1 MVVLPIVMKSSSSIE
16 SLDFV
21 TLDVFTDVRFQG
33 NPLAIV
39 HLPKSVPVDQQLKQ
53 AIAREFNLSETVFL
67 HEAEEPSTDRKIDIF
82 TKSSELPF
90 AGHPTIGAIC
100 YIATQKPSAPQ
111 SVHFTLHTK
120 AGPIAASY
128 NLEKKSAT
136 ASIPHNINIHKSSV
150 HWMNILDAQPFL
162 IHGHED
168 RGQRVLEAWNRRAD
182 GSEASFPIVSIVN
195 GMNFVLIDFPRL
207 DEYLEK
213 LRSDQPPVDPSVM
226 TLDQGWSSA
235 IVAPYYYVV
244 LPRQEDGAERIRTR
258 LILPMV
264 EEDPATGS
272 AASALASYL
281 SLQKGEAGKTYTYKI
296 EQGVEMGR
304 RSHIGVE
311 VGLDGSGK
319 SVKQVVLS
327 GTAVAVLQG
336 TVAVHTKIPSQGSF
350 GE

>member
-1 MVVLPIVMKSSSSIE
+1 MMNSRPSIE

-21 TLDVFTDVRFQG
+21 TLDVFTDIRFKG

-39 HLPKSVPVDQQLKQ
+39 QLPKNFPVDQQLKQ

-67 HEAEEPSTDRKIDIF
+67 HEVEEPSSDRKIDIF

-100 YIATQKPSAPQ
+100 YIATQRKSAPH
-111 SVHFTLHTK
+111 SLHFTLHTK

-128 NLEKKSAT
+128 DDGKRSAT
-136 ASIPHNINIHKSSV
+136 AGIPHNIHIHKSSV
-150 HWMNILDAQPFL
+150 HWKHILDAQPPL

-168 RGQRVLEAWNRRAD
+168 KGQRVLEAWNRRAD
-182 GSEASFPIVSIVN
+182 GSETSFPIVSIVN

-213 LRSDQPPVDPSVM
+213 LRSDQPAVDPSVT
-226 TLDQGWSSA
+226 TLDAGWSSD
-235 IVAPYYYVV
+235 IIAPYYYVV
-244 LPRQEDGAERIRTR
+244 LADQEDGAERVRTR

-281 SLQKGEAGKTYTYKI
+281 SLQKGAAGATYTYQI

-304 RSHIGVE
+304 SSHIGVE
-311 VGLDGSGK
+311 VRLDGSGK
-319 SVKQVVLS
+319 SVQQVLLS
-327 GTAVAVLQG
+327 GTTVAVLQG
-336 TVAVHTKIPSQGSF
+336 TVAVHTEIPSHGPF
-350 GE
+350 GK